1 MRSCAPV
8 LRSLS
13 ATWGKHQLR
22 KRSFHQFRIQFV
34 TLRQYGILKQTQVS
48 LALRG
53 TQRTLQSPSLGPV
66 ELQAPECS
74 ELHDPMGAS
83 CWIRPGKLEG
93 ESDCAELRD
102 DTDRDDYLKDE
113 HAVLRRSICM

>member
-1 MRSCAPV
+1 M
-8 LRSLS
+8 
-13 ATWGKHQLR
+13 TWGNHQF
-22 KRSFHQFRIQFV
+22 KNRSFHQLKFQFV
-34 TLRQYGILKQTQVS
+34 TLRQHGTLKHTQIS
-48 LALRG
+48 LAFRG
-53 TQRTLQSPSLGPV
+53 TQRTLQGPSLGPE
-66 ELQAPECS
+66 ELQASECS

-102 DTDRDDYLKDE
+102 DADRDDYLKDE